1 MFLPNNT
8 TEVGTIKKFV
18 KFVYNVIRGIFQ
30 DHIWEYAAQAA
41 FFMTIS
47 FIPLIMLLIS
57 MIGFLPFTANEL
69 VEQIIGVF
77 PQAAREFVSSFVRE
91 AYQNKDATVISITAV
106 STLWAA
112 SIGVYAVTKGINRV
126 YNTHETRNFI
136 AVRAMSIVYTLL
148 LLVLIV
154 LCLATFVFGNTIVD
168 AIKRGLP
175 QIKGVAIIILSVR
188 QIVGVA
194 ILSTIFLI
202 MFLLIPNRKLHIL
215 AEIPGAVVSGIG
227 WVGFSSVFSYYYE
240 NLADYSYVYG
250 SLSVMIFFMLWLFF
264 CIYILLIGAEVNR
277 CIEDQIERASIMK

>member
-1 MFLPNNT
+1 MPNNIA
-8 TEVGTIKKFV
+8 EVGTIKKFV
-18 KFVYNVIRGIFQ
+18 KFVLDVIKGVFQ

-57 MIGFLPFTANEL
+57 MISFLPFTANEL
-69 VEQIIGVF
+69 IEQIIGVF
-77 PQAAREFVSSFVRE
+77 PQAARGFVSSFVND
-91 AYQNKDATVISITAV
+91 AYKNSDATVISITAV

-148 LLVLIV
+148 ILVLIV

-168 AIKRGLP
+168 AIKRALP
-175 QIKGVAIIILSVR
+175 AIKGTAIIVLSVR
-188 QIVGVA
+188 QFAGVA
-194 ILSTIFLI
+194 ILSTVFLI

-240 NLADYSYVYG
+240 NLANYSYIYG

-264 CIYILLIGAEVNR
+264 CIYILLIGAEINR
-277 CIEDQIERASIMK
+277 CIEDRIEHAAIMK